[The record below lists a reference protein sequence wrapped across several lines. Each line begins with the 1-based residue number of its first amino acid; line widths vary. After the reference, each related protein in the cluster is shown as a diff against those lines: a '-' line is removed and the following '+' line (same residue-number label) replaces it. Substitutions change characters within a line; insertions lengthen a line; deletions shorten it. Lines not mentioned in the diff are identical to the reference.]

1 LEFCPECGVPQQVST
16 TRTWSNNGDI
26 VQTGNETH
34 RACFIETES
43 LDPIYASLS
52 TLLGLPIDRFVIDL
66 AGKGNGDYVR
76 AITPPNIMEMLKE
89 GTLPADSLMGAMHV
103 VAGLSGYG
111 KYELVG
117 FRNEGDKDDYI
128 TIRVT
133 DPYSLLLVCG
143 SVKGT
148 IEVIAERPGYSG
160 ACTWEETGPDTYE
173 ITIRTGAQEK
183 VLDEH
188 FHIEKYRHQDGDIEL
203 ERCPACFAPFALRE
217 YKWDADTGIIR
228 NNRTGRRMALV
239 GPYVLDPLFR
249 ELEKELGENITAMTV
264 EAQRRYIRDGMYSID
279 EISDQGDF
287 QTQLALRGFGNLRE
301 MKISN
306 NGLQMRIANA
316 ANYLLTAGMAQGL
329 FEAGFGVDSVID
341 WGLSDEGV
349 LEVDIIP
356 KRST

>member
-1 LEFCPECGVPQQVST
+1 MELCPECGVPQQVSS
-16 TRTWSNNGDI
+16 TRTWLTNGDI

-43 LDPIYASLS
+43 LEPIYTSLS
-52 TLLGLPIDRFVIDL
+52 ALLGLPIGRFVIDL
-66 AGKGNGDYVR
+66 SGKGNGDYVR
-76 AITPPNIMEMLKE
+76 AITPPNIMEMLKD
-89 GTLPADSLMGAMHV
+89 GTLPANNLMGAMHV

-117 FRNEGDKDDYI
+117 FRNEGDPDDYI

-133 DPYSLLLVCG
+133 NPYSLLLVCG

-148 IEVIAERPGYSG
+148 IEVITDRPGT
-160 ACTWEETGPDTYE
+160 CEWEETSPDTYD
-173 ITIRTGAQEK
+173 ITIRMGEHEEA
-183 VLDEH
+183 LDER
-188 FHIEKYRHQDGDIEL
+188 FQIDEYQHQDGSIEL
-203 ERCPACFAPFALRE
+203 ERCPICSAPLALRE
-217 YKWDADTGIIR
+217 YKWDVDAGIVR
-228 NNRTGRRMALV
+228 NSRTGRRMALV

-264 EAQRRYIRDGMYSID
+264 EAQRRYIRNGMYSVE

-287 QTQLALRGFGNLRE
+287 QTQLALRGFGNLQEIE
-301 MKISN
+301 MSN
-306 NGLQMRIANA
+306 RGLQMRIANA

-329 FEAGFGVDSVID
+329 FEAGFGVDSIID
-341 WGLSDEGV
+341 WELSDEGV
-349 LEVDIIP
+349 LEVDITP